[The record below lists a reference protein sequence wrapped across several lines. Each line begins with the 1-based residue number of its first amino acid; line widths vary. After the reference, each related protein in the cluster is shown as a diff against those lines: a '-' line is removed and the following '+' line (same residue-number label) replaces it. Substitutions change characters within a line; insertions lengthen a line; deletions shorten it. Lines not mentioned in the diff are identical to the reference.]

1 MTNEIFLMT
10 NEKDYEMTNE
20 KDYEM
25 TNEKLEIRNGHYFHF

>member
-1 MTNEIFLMT
+1 MT

-20 KDYEM
+20 IFLM